1 MITQFYFSD
10 TPILL
15 SPADENGKLVV
26 HGEPGK
32 KVSFTIRVRSYPEV
46 TEFNLR
52 SPGRDSKTA
61 DVVAEAG
68 SVDVYTGTF
77 TITVQED
84 EEFTVVIKNGRFE
97 KEVEVLVEQE
107 GL

>member
-1 MITQFYFSD
+1 M
-10 TPILL
+10 
-15 SPADENGKLVV
+15 
-26 HGEPGK
+26 
-32 KVSFTIRVRSYPEV
+32 RRS
-46 TEFNLR
+46 
-52 SPGRDSKTA
+52 GRNSRTA
-61 DVVAEAG
+61 DVVEEAG